1 MVLLYHNVSPTFPQ
15 NWVHYMTHDPEAHM
29 LLFKQPLSIY
39 VNQNQKDFCKV
50 NKSSL
55 FFSKNEGFALLDQDS
70 DSEEYIEMNHH
81 HNRTKSVNSD
91 DYYLKETRTWTSV
104 PDRQLQAGDA
114 NDEDTIKVNQ
124 DQIVKTSVKS
134 IKYLYFSKKILVIFF
149 KKKIVKW
156 KRYKM

>member
-1 MVLLYHNVSPTFPQ
+1 
-15 NWVHYMTHDPEAHM
+15 MTHNPEAHM

-81 HNRTKSVNSD
+81 NHRNRTKSVNSD

-104 PDRQLQAGDA
+104 RDRQLQAGDA
-114 NDEDTIKVNQ
+114 NDQDTIQNQ
-124 DQIVKTSVKS
+124 DQIVNLSDD
-134 IKYLYFSKKILVIFF
+134 
-149 KKKIVKW
+149 
-156 KRYKM
+156 